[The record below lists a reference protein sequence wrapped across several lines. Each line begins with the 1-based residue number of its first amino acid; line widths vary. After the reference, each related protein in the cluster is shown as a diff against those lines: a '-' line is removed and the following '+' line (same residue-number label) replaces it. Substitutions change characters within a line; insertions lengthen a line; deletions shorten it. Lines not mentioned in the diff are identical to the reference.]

1 MRTLVAVPA
10 KRDMLHPRA
19 VESVLNLK
27 WDSEARVDTV
37 FLVDGDD
44 HGRWENLCRKLKW
57 ARTLAL
63 QGGYDALL
71 TIESDIIVPE
81 DALEKLAAVDAD
93 VVYGLFVLRFGD
105 RHWNAAMEMR
115 PQGYLK
121 LLSSDK
127 EAARAAW
134 GKVIECE
141 GHGQGICLI
150 RRHVLDRIG
159 FRNPKPKL
167 YAQDWFFSFDC
178 QEMGFKQMIHLGVVC
193 GHIEPTGEVFWPD
206 PGGEFLY
213 RMEQ

>member
-1 MRTLVAVPA
+1 MRVLVAVPA

-27 WDSEARVDTV
+27 WNSGARVDTV

-44 HGRWENLCRKLKW
+44 QGRWENLCRKLKW

-63 QGGYDALL
+63 QGSYDALL

-81 DALEKLAAVDAD
+81 DALEKLAAVDAG

-105 RHWNAAMEMR
+105 RHWNAATEMR
-115 PQGYLK
+115 PQGHLK

-127 EAARAAW
+127 ETARAAW

-178 QEMGFKQMIHLGVVC
+178 QEMGFKQMIHLGVAC

-206 PGGEFLY
+206 PKGRFLY